1 MFENLTEKLQRTFKN
16 LRGQGKLTD
25 EHLDTALAEIREA
38 LLEGDV
44 NVGVADE
51 LLANIRAKAIGSEV
65 MLQLSPDQQVVKV
78 VRDELAAMLGKHA
91 KPIFASR
98 PPSVWMIVGLQ
109 GSGKTTTTGK
119 LAKWLSQHG
128 HRPLVVSTDVYRPAA
143 REQLAQVAKAV
154 GTAIWPG
161 TGTDKPLEIVKGAI
175 KEEKLSASDVVL
187 VDTAGRLHFD
197 DDLMNELSMLKKE
210 LQPSEMLFIADSMI
224 GQDAGRSAGEFHKR
238 LGLTGVIL
246 TKLDGD
252 ARGGAALSIGK
263 VTGAPVK
270 FVGLGEKYEALEAF
284 YPERIVSRVLGM
296 GDLMSLIERVEQTV
310 DKKVAADLE
319 RKLRKE
325 DFTLEDFRDQ
335 LKQIRKMG
343 PLEKIVDM
351 LPKMGPLQNLP
362 KDAKVD
368 EGQLTRVEAII
379 NSMTNQERRDHNVID
394 GKRRKRIA
402 KGSGTTVQD
411 VNTVLKQYLQ
421 MRTMMKQYGAMA
433 ARAKMKGVHPDG
445 QYKPVEK
452 IGQWIEHLQFPHRQ
466 KCGGAKKH
474 AQQSIRKERSHAHEK
489 LSLEIFCLLVD
500 DVARRISKPEKA
512 NVEYLQLE
520 QPAEKQV
527 PRLVNNH
534 ARKRQRRNHR
544 PRNEKHPR
552 LLLLPRR
559 LSAADS
565 AVVFGLTNNLP
576 AFEPVAVAL
585 RKLVEN
591 LQ

>member
-1 MFENLTEKLQRTFKN
+1 MFENLTDKLQRVFKN
-16 LRGQGKLTD
+16 LRGQGKLTE
-25 EHLDTALAEIREA
+25 EHLDQALTGIREA

-51 LLANIRAKAIGSEV
+51 LLAHLRKKAVGSEV

-78 VRDELAAMLGKHA
+78 VRDELAAILGKHA
-91 KPIFASR
+91 KPLFASR
-98 PPSVWMIVGLQ
+98 PPSVWLIVGLQ

-119 LAKWLSQHG
+119 LSKWLVAQG

-154 GTAIWPG
+154 SVPCWPG
-161 TGTDKPLEIVKGAI
+161 AGTDKPLEIARGAI
-175 KEEKLSASDVVL
+175 REAKLSAHDVIL
-187 VDTAGRLHFD
+187 VDTAGRLHID
-197 DDLMNELSMLKKE
+197 DTLMEDLGMLKRE
-210 LQPSEMLFIADSMI
+210 LVPAEILFVADAMI
-224 GQDAGRSAGEFHKR
+224 GQDAVRSAGEFHKR
-238 LGLTGVIL
+238 LGLTGVVL

-270 FVGLGEKYEALEAF
+270 FVGLGEKYDALEGF

-310 DKKVAADLE
+310 DKKAAADLE

-325 DFTLEDFRDQ
+325 EFTLEDFRDQ

-394 GKRRKRIA
+394 VKRRKRIA

-421 MRTMMKQYGAMA
+421 MRTMMKQYGSMA
-433 ARAKMKGVHPDG
+433 ARAKLKGLG
-445 QYKPVEK
+445 
-452 IGQWIEHLQFPHRQ
+452 
-466 KCGGAKKH
+466 
-474 AQQSIRKERSHAHEK
+474 K
-489 LSLEIFCLLVD
+489 L
-500 DVARRISKPEKA
+500 AG
-512 NVEYLQLE
+512 
-520 QPAEKQV
+520 
-527 PRLVNNH
+527 
-534 ARKRQRRNHR
+534 
-544 PRNEKHPR
+544 
-552 LLLLPRR
+552 
-559 LSAADS
+559 LS
-565 AVVFGLTNNLP
+565 
-576 AFEPVAVAL
+576 
-585 RKLVEN
+585 
-591 LQ
+591 